1 MYKRSGILVKK
12 IMENVT
18 VIGGSGFLGIEV
30 SKELIHRNY
39 KVKIFD
45 KNSPK
50 FSNKNLTYIQGDI
63 LDKKKLEKAIKGS
76 SYVYNFAGIA
86 DLDYGV
92 HQPIKSIEQNI
103 LATVNMLNFCKK
115 NKIKRYIYAS
125 TIYVYSEKGGFY
137 RCSKQAAE
145 NYIEEYYKK
154 FKLNYTILRY
164 GSLYG
169 PGAGTNNGLSKIIS
183 NSLKKKKITYEG
195 SPNTIREYIHV
206 NDAAKSSVDVID
218 KKFANKSIILKGEH
232 PIHMKDLL
240 KTISEILG
248 YKRIVFKKI
257 KNENHYEQTPY
268 SYIPKLGIKYKPDTY
283 VDFGQGILQLID
295 SLKKN

>member
-1 MYKRSGILVKK
+1 MIN
-12 IMENVT
+12 IA
-18 VIGGSGFLGIEV
+18 VIGGSGFLGTEV
-30 SKELIHRNY
+30 SKELILRKY
-39 KVKIFD
+39 KVTIFD
-45 KNSPK
+45 KNPPK
-50 FSNKNLTYIQGDI
+50 FSNKNLRYIQGDI
-63 LDKKKLEKAIKGS
+63 LNDKKLEKSIKGS

-115 NKIKRYIYAS
+115 HKVKRYVYAS

-145 NYIEEYYKK
+145 NYIEEYNKK

-183 NSLKKKKITYEG
+183 NSLKNKKVIYEG
-195 SPNTIREYIHV
+195 GPNTIREYIHV
-206 NDAAKSSVDVID
+206 NDAAKSSVDIIN
-218 KKFANKSIILKGEH
+218 KKFANKSIILKGEY
-232 PIHMKDLL
+232 PMHMKDLL

-248 YKRIVFKKI
+248 YKKILFKKV

-268 SYIPKLGIKYKPDTY
+268 SYIPKLGIKYKPETY

>member
-1 MYKRSGILVKK
+1 
-12 IMENVT
+12 MENVT
-18 VIGGSGFLGIEV
+18 VIGGSGFLGKEV
-30 SKELIHRNY
+30 SKELLNRKY
-39 KVKIFD
+39 KVKILD
-45 KNSPK
+45 LKSPE
-50 FSNKNLTYIQGDI
+50 FLNKNLKFIKGDI
-63 LDKKKLEKAIKGS
+63 LDVKKLESAIKGS
-76 SYVYNFAGIA
+76 AYVYNFAGIA

-92 HQPIKSIEQNI
+92 HQPIKSVEQNI

-115 NKIKRYIYAS
+115 NKVKRYIYAS

-145 NYIEEYYKK
+145 NYIEEFYKK

-169 PGAGTNNGLSKIIS
+169 PGAGINNGLSKIIS
-183 NSLKKKKITYEG
+183 NSIKNKKIIYEG
-195 SPNTIREYIHV
+195 GPNTIREYIHV
-206 NDAAKSSVDVID
+206 NDAAKSSVDVLN

-248 YKRIVFKKI
+248 YKKIIFKKI

-268 SYIPKLGIKYKPDTY
+268 SYIPKLGIKYKPETH

>member
-1 MYKRSGILVKK
+1 MNTV
-12 IMENVT
+12 V
-18 VIGGSGFLGIEV
+18 VIGGSGFLGTEV
-30 SKELIHRNY
+30 AKELLDRGH
-39 KVKIFD
+39 KVRIFD
-45 KNSPK
+45 KNAPQI
-50 FSNKNLTYIQGDI
+50 FHKNLKFIKGNISDN
-63 LDKKKLEKAIKGS
+63 KKLESSIKNS

-92 HQPIKSIEQNI
+92 SQPIKSIEQNI

-115 NKIKRYIYAS
+115 YKVKRYIYAS

-145 NYIEEYYKK
+145 NYIEEFYKK
-154 FKLNYTILRY
+154 FKLNFTILRY

-169 PGAGTNNGLSKIIS
+169 PGAGNNNGLSRIIS
-183 NSLKKKKITYEG
+183 NSIKKKKVIYEG
-195 SPNTIREYIHV
+195 GPNTIREYIHV
-206 NDAAKSSVDVID
+206 YDAAKSSVDVLD
-218 KKFANKSIILKGEH
+218 KKFANKSIILKGEY

-248 YKRIVFKKI
+248 LKKILFKKV

>member
-1 MYKRSGILVKK
+1 MK
-12 IMENVT
+12 NVV
-18 VIGGSGFLGIEV
+18 VIGGSGFLGSEV
-30 SKELIHRNY
+30 VKQLLFKKY
-39 KVKIFD
+39 KVTIFD
-45 KNSPK
+45 INKPK
-50 FSNKNLTYIQGDI
+50 FLHKNLKFIEGDI
-63 LDKKKLEKAIKGS
+63 LDNKKLENVIKNNF
-76 SYVYNFAGIA
+76 YVYNFAGIA

-92 HQPIKSIEQNI
+92 SQPIKSVEQNI
-103 LATVNMLNFCKK
+103 LATVNMLNFC
-115 NKIKRYIYAS
+115 NKHKAKRYIFAS
-125 TIYVYSEKGGFY
+125 TIYVYSKKGGFY

-145 NYIEEYYKK
+145 NYIEEFYKK
-154 FKLNYTILRY
+154 FGLSYTILRY

-169 PGAGTNNGLSKIIS
+169 PGAGKNNGLSKIIL
-183 NSLKKKKITYEG
+183 NSLKNKKIFYEG

-206 NDAAKSSVDVID
+206 NDAARSSID
-218 KKFANKSIILKGEH
+218 ILNKKFANKSIILQGEH
-232 PIHMKDLL
+232 PMHMKDLL

-248 YKRIVFKKI
+248 YNKISFKKV

>member
-1 MYKRSGILVKK
+1 
-12 IMENVT
+12 MENVT
-18 VIGGSGFLGIEV
+18 VVGGSGFLGQEV
-30 SKELIHRNY
+30 SKELLSKKY

-45 KNSPK
+45 KNKPNLI
-50 FSNKNLTYIQGDI
+50 NKNLKYVRGDI
-63 LDKKKLEKAIKGS
+63 LDTKKLETSIKDS

-92 HQPIKSIEQNI
+92 DQPIKSVEQNI

-115 NKIKRYIYAS
+115 YNIKRYIYAS

-145 NYIEEYYKK
+145 NYIEEFYKK

-169 PGAGTNNGLSKIIS
+169 PGAGINNGLSKIIS
-183 NSLKKKKITYEG
+183 KSLKKKQVIYEG
-195 SPNTIREYIHV
+195 GPNTVREYIHV
-206 NDAAKSSVDVID
+206 NDAAKSSVEVIS

-232 PIHMKDLL
+232 PIRMKDLL
-240 KTISEILG
+240 RTISEILG
-248 YKRIVFKKI
+248 YKKIVFKKI

-268 SYIPKLGIKYKPDTY
+268 SYIPKLGIKYKPETF

>member
-1 MYKRSGILVKK
+1 MNTV
-12 IMENVT
+12 V
-18 VIGGSGFLGIEV
+18 VIGGSGFLGTEV
-30 SKELIHRNY
+30 AKELLDRGH
-39 KVKIFD
+39 KVRIFD
-45 KNSPK
+45 KNAPK
-50 FSNKNLTYIQGDI
+50 IFHKNLKFIKGNISDN
-63 LDKKKLEKAIKGS
+63 KKLESSIKNS

-92 HQPIKSIEQNI
+92 SQPIKSIEQNI

-115 NKIKRYIYAS
+115 YKVKRYIYAS

-145 NYIEEYYKK
+145 NYIEEFYKK
-154 FKLNYTILRY
+154 FKLNFTILRY

-169 PGAGTNNGLSKIIS
+169 PGAGNNNGLSRIIS
-183 NSLKKKKITYEG
+183 NSIKKKKVIYEG
-195 SPNTIREYIHV
+195 GPNTIREYIHV
-206 NDAAKSSVDVID
+206 YDAAKSSVDVLN
-218 KKFANKSIILKGEH
+218 KKFANKSIILKGEY

-248 YKRIVFKKI
+248 LKKILFKKV

-268 SYIPKLGIKYKPDTY
+268 SYIPKLGIKYKPNTY

>member
-1 MYKRSGILVKK
+1 MK
-12 IMENVT
+12 NVT
-18 VIGGSGFLGIEV
+18 VIGGSGFLGNEV
-30 SKELIHRNY
+30 AKELIKRDF

-45 KNSPK
+45 KKKPS
-50 FSNKNLTYIQGDI
+50 FSFKNLVYIHGDI
-63 LDKKKLEKAIKGS
+63 LDTKKLEVAIKGS

-92 HQPIKSIEQNI
+92 HQPIKSVEQNI
-103 LATVNMLNFCKK
+103 LATVNMLNFC
-115 NKIKRYIYAS
+115 NKHKVKRYIYAS
-125 TIYVYSEKGGFY
+125 TVYVYSKKGGFY

-145 NYIEEYYKK
+145 NYIEEYFRK

-183 NSLKKKKITYEG
+183 NSLKQKKIIYEG
-195 SPNTIREYIHV
+195 GPNTIREYIHV

-248 YKRIVFKKI
+248 YKQIVFKKI
-257 KNENHYEQTPY
+257 KDENHYEQTPY
-268 SYIPKLGIKYKPDTY
+268 SYIPKLGVKYKPDTFI
-283 VDFGQGILQLID
+283 DFGQGILQLID
-295 SLKKN
+295 SLKKK

>member
-1 MYKRSGILVKK
+1 MK
-12 IMENVT
+12 NVT
-18 VIGGSGFLGIEV
+18 VIGGSGFLGNEV
-30 SKELIHRNY
+30 AKELIKRDF

-45 KNSPK
+45 KKKPSFP
-50 FSNKNLTYIQGDI
+50 SKNLIYIKGDI
-63 LDKKKLEKAIKGS
+63 LDTKKLEVAIKGS

-92 HQPIKSIEQNI
+92 HQPIKSVEQNI
-103 LATVNMLNFCKK
+103 LATVNMLNFC
-115 NKIKRYIYAS
+115 NKHNVKRYIYAS

-145 NYIEEYYKK
+145 NYIEEYFKK
-154 FKLNYTILRY
+154 FRLNYTILRY

-183 NSLKKKKITYEG
+183 NSLKQKKIIYEG
-195 SPNTIREYIHV
+195 GPNTIREYIHV
-206 NDAAKSSVDVID
+206 NDAAKSSVDIID
-218 KKFANKSIILKGEH
+218 KRFANKSLILKGEN

-248 YKRIVFKKI
+248 YKKIVFK
-257 KNENHYEQTPY
+257 N
-268 SYIPKLGIKYKPDTY
+268 GI
-283 VDFGQGILQLID
+283 
-295 SLKKN
+295 

>member
-1 MYKRSGILVKK
+1 
-12 IMENVT
+12 MENVT
-18 VIGGSGFLGIEV
+18 VIGGSGFLGKEV
-30 SKELIHRNY
+30 SKELLNRKY
-39 KVKIFD
+39 KVKILD
-45 KNSPK
+45 LKSPE
-50 FSNKNLTYIQGDI
+50 FLNKNLKFIKGDI
-63 LDKKKLEKAIKGS
+63 LDVKTLESAIKGS
-76 SYVYNFAGIA
+76 AYVYNFAGIA

-92 HQPIKSIEQNI
+92 HQPIKSVEQNI

-115 NKIKRYIYAS
+115 NKVKRYIYAS

-145 NYIEEYYKK
+145 NYIEEFYKK

-169 PGAGTNNGLSKIIS
+169 PGAGINNGLSKIIS
-183 NSLKKKKITYEG
+183 NSIKNKKIIYEG
-195 SPNTIREYIHV
+195 GPNTIREYIHV
-206 NDAAKSSVDVID
+206 NDAAKSSVDVLN

-248 YKRIVFKKI
+248 YKKIIFKKI

-268 SYIPKLGIKYKPDTY
+268 SYIPKLGIKYKPETH

>member
-1 MYKRSGILVKK
+1 MKNI
-12 IMENVT
+12 T
-18 VIGGSGFLGIEV
+18 VIGGSGFLGTEV
-30 SKELIHRNY
+30 SKELILRKY
-39 KVKIFD
+39 KVTIFD
-45 KNSPK
+45 KNVPK
-50 FSNKNLTYIQGDI
+50 FSSKNLEYIKGNI
-63 LDKKKLEKAIKGS
+63 LDNKKLEDAIKGS

-92 HQPIKSIEQNI
+92 LQPIKSIEQNI
-103 LATVNMLNFCKK
+103 LATVNMLNYCKK
-115 NKIKRYIYAS
+115 YKIKRYIYAS

-145 NYIEEYYKK
+145 NYIEEFHKK

-183 NSLKKKKITYEG
+183 NSLKNKKIVYEG
-195 SPNTIREYIHV
+195 GPNTIREYIHV
-206 NDAAKSSVDVID
+206 SDAAKSSVDIINN
-218 KKFANKSIILKGEH
+218 KFANKSIILKGEY
-232 PIHMKDLL
+232 PLHMKDLL

-248 YKRIVFKKI
+248 YKKIIFKKVI
-257 KNENHYEQTPY
+257 NKNHYEQTPY
-268 SYIPKLGIKYKPDTY
+268 SYIPKLGIKYKPETY

-295 SLKKN
+295 SLKKK

>member
-1 MYKRSGILVKK
+1 MK
-12 IMENVT
+12 NVT
-18 VIGGSGFLGIEV
+18 VIGGSGFLGNEV
-30 SKELIHRNY
+30 ARELIKRDF

-45 KNSPK
+45 KKKPSFP
-50 FSNKNLTYIQGDI
+50 SKNLVYIQGDI
-63 LDKKKLEKAIKGS
+63 LDTKKLEVAIKGS
-76 SYVYNFAGIA
+76 TYVYNFAGIA

-92 HQPIKSIEQNI
+92 DQPIKSVEQNI
-103 LATVNMLNFCKK
+103 LATVNMLNFC
-115 NKIKRYIYAS
+115 NKHNVKRYIYAS

-145 NYIEEYYKK
+145 NYIEEYFKK
-154 FKLNYTILRY
+154 FGLSYTILRY

-183 NSLKKKKITYEG
+183 NSLKQKKIIYEG
-195 SPNTIREYIHV
+195 GPNTIREYIHV
-206 NDAAKSSVDVID
+206 NDAAKSSVDIID
-218 KKFANKSIILKGEH
+218 KRFANKSLILKGEN

-248 YKRIVFKKI
+248 YKKIVFKKI
-257 KNENHYEQTPY
+257 KDENHYEQTPY
-268 SYIPKLGIKYKPDTY
+268 SYIPKLGVKYKPNTFI
-283 VDFGQGILQLID
+283 DFGQGILQLID

>member
-1 MYKRSGILVKK
+1 MK
-12 IMENVT
+12 NVT
-18 VIGGSGFLGIEV
+18 VIGGSGFLGNEV
-30 SKELIHRNY
+30 ARELIKRDF

-45 KNSPK
+45 KKKPSFP
-50 FSNKNLTYIQGDI
+50 SKNLVYIQGDI
-63 LDKKKLEKAIKGS
+63 LDTKKLEVAIKGS
-76 SYVYNFAGIA
+76 TYVYNFAGIA

-92 HQPIKSIEQNI
+92 DQPIKSVEQNI
-103 LATVNMLNFCKK
+103 LATVNMLNFC
-115 NKIKRYIYAS
+115 NKHNVKRYIYAS

-145 NYIEEYYKK
+145 NYIEEYFKK
-154 FKLNYTILRY
+154 FGLSYTILRY

-183 NSLKKKKITYEG
+183 NSLKQKKIIYEG
-195 SPNTIREYIHV
+195 GPNTIREYIHV
-206 NDAAKSSVDVID
+206 NDAAKSSVDIID
-218 KKFANKSIILKGEH
+218 KRFANKSLILKGEN

-248 YKRIVFKKI
+248 YKKIVFKKI
-257 KNENHYEQTPY
+257 KDENHYEQTPY
-268 SYIPKLGIKYKPDTY
+268 SYIPKLGVKYKPDTFID
-283 VDFGQGILQLID
+283 VGQGILQLID

>member
-1 MYKRSGILVKK
+1 MKK
-12 IMENVT
+12 
-18 VIGGSGFLGIEV
+18 S
-30 SKELIHRNY
+30 
-39 KVKIFD
+39 
-45 KNSPK
+45 
-50 FSNKNLTYIQGDI
+50 
-63 LDKKKLEKAIKGS
+63 IKDS

-115 NKIKRYIYAS
+115 HKIRRYVYAS

-169 PGAGTNNGLSKIIS
+169 PGAGTNNGLSK
-183 NSLKKKKITYEG
+183 
-195 SPNTIREYIHV
+195 
-206 NDAAKSSVDVID
+206 
-218 KKFANKSIILKGEH
+218 
-232 PIHMKDLL
+232 
-240 KTISEILG
+240 
-248 YKRIVFKKI
+248 
-257 KNENHYEQTPY
+257 
-268 SYIPKLGIKYKPDTY
+268 
-283 VDFGQGILQLID
+283 
-295 SLKKN
+295 

>member
-1 MYKRSGILVKK
+1 MK
-12 IMENVT
+12 NVT
-18 VIGGSGFLGIEV
+18 VIGGSGFLGNEV
-30 SKELIHRNY
+30 AKELVKRDF

-45 KNSPK
+45 KKKPS
-50 FSNKNLTYIQGDI
+50 FSFKNLVYIQGDI
-63 LDKKKLEKAIKGS
+63 LNTKKLEAAIKGS

-92 HQPIKSIEQNI
+92 HQPIKSVEQNI
-103 LATVNMLNFCKK
+103 LATVNMLNFC
-115 NKIKRYIYAS
+115 NKHKVKRYIYAS

-145 NYIEEYYKK
+145 NYIEEYFKK

-183 NSLKKKKITYEG
+183 NSLKQKKIIYEG
-195 SPNTIREYIHV
+195 GPNTIREYIHV
-206 NDAAKSSVDVID
+206 NDAARSSVDVID
-218 KKFANKSIILKGEH
+218 KRFANKSIILKGEH

-248 YKRIVFKKI
+248 YKKIVFKKI
-257 KNENHYEQTPY
+257 KDENHYEQTPY
-268 SYIPKLGIKYKPDTY
+268 SYIPKLGVKYKPDTFI
-283 VDFGQGILQLID
+283 DFGQGIIQLID

>member
-1 MYKRSGILVKK
+1 
-12 IMENVT
+12 MENVT
-18 VIGGSGFLGIEV
+18 VIGGSGFLGKEV
-30 SKELIHRNY
+30 SKELLNRKY
-39 KVKIFD
+39 KVKILD
-45 KNSPK
+45 LKSPE
-50 FSNKNLTYIQGDI
+50 FLNKNLKFIKGDI
-63 LDKKKLEKAIKGS
+63 LDVKKLESAIKGS
-76 SYVYNFAGIA
+76 AYVYNFAGIA

-92 HQPIKSIEQNI
+92 HQPIKSVEQNI
-103 LATVNMLNFCKK
+103 LATVNMLNFCKI
-115 NKIKRYIYAS
+115 NKVKRYIYAS

-145 NYIEEYYKK
+145 NYIEEFYKK

-169 PGAGTNNGLSKIIS
+169 PGAGINNGLSKIIS
-183 NSLKKKKITYEG
+183 NSIKNKKVIYEG
-195 SPNTIREYIHV
+195 GPNTIREYIHV
-206 NDAAKSSVDVID
+206 NDAAKSSVDVLN

-248 YKRIVFKKI
+248 YKKIIFKKI

-268 SYIPKLGIKYKPDTY
+268 SYIPKLGIKYKPETY

>member
-1 MYKRSGILVKK
+1 
-12 IMENVT
+12 MENVT
-18 VIGGSGFLGIEV
+18 VVGGSGFLGQEV
-30 SKELIHRNY
+30 SKELLDKKY

-45 KNSPK
+45 KNQP
-50 FSNKNLTYIQGDI
+50 NLIHKNLKYVRGNI
-63 LDKKKLEKAIKGS
+63 LDIKKLEASIKGS

-92 HQPIKSIEQNI
+92 NQPIKSVEQNI

-115 NKIKRYIYAS
+115 YNIKRYIYAS

-145 NYIEEYYKK
+145 NYIEEFYKK

-169 PGAGTNNGLSKIIS
+169 PGAGINNGLSKIIS
-183 NSLKKKKITYEG
+183 TSLKKRQIIYEG
-195 SPNTIREYIHV
+195 GPNTIREYIHV
-206 NDAAKSSVDVID
+206 NDAAKSSVEVIN

-232 PIHMKDLL
+232 PIRMKDLL

-248 YKRIVFKKI
+248 YKKIVFKKI

-268 SYIPKLGIKYKPDTY
+268 SYIPKLGIKYKPETF

>member
-1 MYKRSGILVKK
+1 MIN
-12 IMENVT
+12 IA
-18 VIGGSGFLGIEV
+18 VIGGSGFLGTEV
-30 SKELIHRNY
+30 SKELILRKY
-39 KVKIFD
+39 KVTIFD
-45 KNSPK
+45 KNPPK
-50 FSNKNLTYIQGDI
+50 FSNKNLKYIQGDI
-63 LDKKKLEKAIKGS
+63 LNDKKLEKSIKGS

-115 NKIKRYIYAS
+115 HKVKRYVYAS

-145 NYIEEYYKK
+145 NYIEEYNKK

-183 NSLKKKKITYEG
+183 NSLKNKKVIYEG
-195 SPNTIREYIHV
+195 GPNTIREYIHV
-206 NDAAKSSVDVID
+206 NDAAKSSVDIIN
-218 KKFANKSIILKGEH
+218 KKFANKSIILKGEY
-232 PIHMKDLL
+232 PMHMKDLL

-248 YKRIVFKKI
+248 YKKILFKKV

-268 SYIPKLGIKYKPDTY
+268 SYIPKLGIKYKPETY